1 MTVNHGVEAS
11 YGHAGTEKT
20 YSHAGT
26 DARTLTPGDEDF
38 RQADI
43 NQDGF
48 DGVYP
53 HTTAD
58 VRDMLRLGKTQEF
71 KRNFSFV
78 STLGFIS
85 IYMATWE
92 FVLVSLAEGLVNG
105 GFAGLFWTFIGTVV
119 CYSSIVLSLAEME
132 SMAPTSGGQ
141 YHWVSE
147 FAPASCQRFLS
158 YSAGWMSTL
167 GWLASTASSVFVCST
182 LIQSLVEITNV
193 EFVFPN
199 WQYTLMS
206 IAFLV
211 ITIFFNTWGA
221 KSLPAI
227 ETASLIGHILCFVVT
242 IVPLWVM
249 CPKNSAT
256 EVFTSFVDNGG
267 WGNIGTAC
275 LVSQVSVLYCNLG
288 DLFSDQSWFLLM
300 RHPGSDSAC
309 HISEEVEDASW
320 TVPRVMWWS
329 FVLNVLMGIV
339 VLITMLF
346 CIGTLD
352 DALNAEVPYLQL
364 FVNTGSNAVAF
375 VLTILLLILVFSGNI
390 TALATTSREVFAF
403 SRDRGFPFSKWL
415 SKMERKRNIPFNA
428 VYATAFWSAVLCV
441 INIGST
447 TAFNI
452 IISLTLLALL
462 STYMLSIGCVSLKR
476 IKGEL
481 LPPAR
486 WSLGRYGLGINLFA
500 LAYSAFAI
508 VFSCFPSS
516 LPVDTDTANWAPAV
530 WAGVILL
537 SVVTYML
544 HGRRHFTAPVVFV
557 EGKRT
562 GGLQGTG

>member
-1 MTVNHGVEAS
+1 MASERNTGSSYHYGDTKNAFIQDAGDTRVLSARDQEPAIENNIQEGFEGIHGDTA
-11 YGHAGTEKT
+11 Y
-20 YSHAGT
+20 
-26 DARTLTPGDEDF
+26 
-38 RQADI
+38 DI
-43 NQDGF
+43 K
-48 DGVYP
+48 
-53 HTTAD
+53 
-58 VRDMLRLGKTQEF
+58 DMLRLGKKQEF
-71 KRNFSFV
+71 KRNFSFI

-92 FVLVSLAEGLVNG
+92 FVLVSLAAGLVNG
-105 GFAGLFWTFIGTVV
+105 GFAGLFWTFLGTVL
-119 CYSSIVLSLAEME
+119 CYSSIVASLAEME

-147 FAPASCQRFLS
+147 FAPASSQKFLS
-158 YSAGWMSTL
+158 YAAGWMSTL
-167 GWLASTASSVFVCST
+167 GWLASVASSVFVCST
-182 LIQSLVEITNV
+182 LIQSLVDITDA

-199 WQYTLMS
+199 WQYTLLS

-221 KSLPAI
+221 RSLPMI
-227 ETASLIGHILCFVVT
+227 ETVSLFGHVLCFVVT

-249 CPKNSAT
+249 CPKNTAKDVFAT
-256 EVFTSFVDNGG
+256 FVDSGS

-288 DLFSDQSWFLLM
+288 
-300 RHPGSDSAC
+300 SDSAC
-309 HISEEVEDASW
+309 HISEEVSDAGL

-329 FVLNVLMGIV
+329 FVLNVLLGILM
-339 VLITMLF
+339 LITMLF

-352 DALNAEVPYLQL
+352 DAVHAEVPYLQL

-375 VLTILLLILVFSGNI
+375 ALTIILLVLIFSGNI

-415 SKMERKRNIPFNA
+415 SKMERKRNIPFNS

-462 STYMLSIGCVSLKR
+462 STYMLSIGCVCLKR
-476 IKGEL
+476 IRGEP

-486 WSLGRYGLGINLFA
+486 WSLGRYGLAINVFA
-500 LAYSAFAI
+500 FVYSAFAI
-508 VFSCFPSS
+508 VFSCFPGS
-516 LPVDTDTANWAPAV
+516 LPVDTSTANWAPVV
-530 WAGVILL
+530 WVGVMLL
-537 SVVTYML
+537 SFVTYLL
-544 HGRRHFTAPVVFV
+544 HGKKHFTAPVTFV
-557 EGKRT
+557 ERIRT
-562 GGLQGTG
+562 GALQGTE